1 MKHNTKI
8 TTILISMF
16 IITQIIGIF
25 VIYAYSQGIDL
36 PYGMQPPTDFQQ
48 NNNLAVGISSLFFSF
63 LIAILVFILLMK
75 LKAETFIRLWFFIVT
90 VLALGLTIN
99 IILIYIIKIPSFV
112 DYISYLALVIALP
125 LAYIKI
131 FRRNMIVHNS
141 TELLIYP
148 GIAAVFV
155 VLLAN
160 LFGSFL
166 IIGMVLVLLAISIYD
181 FWAVWHSEIMQ
192 KMAKYQIN
200 TLKFFTGFFIPYAS
214 EKDKLKIKKVKD
226 KYSDKNEKFLEKK
239 LKSLN
244 IKVSLAILGGGDVI
258 FPIIAAG
265 VFFKVYNSILAA
277 LIISAAASIALLALF
292 IFAQKKKFYPAM
304 PFLSVGIFIGMIID
318 FALHSIHLI

>member
-214 EKDKLKIKKVKD
+214 EKDKLKIKKV
-226 KYSDKNEKFLEKK
+226 NLVLIKK
-239 LKSLN
+239 LKNFL
-244 IKVSLAILGGGDVI
+244 I
-258 FPIIAAG
+258 F
-265 VFFKVYNSILAA
+265 FNNFTKQS
-277 LIISAAASIALLALF
+277 
-292 IFAQKKKFYPAM
+292 
-304 PFLSVGIFIGMIID
+304 
-318 FALHSIHLI
+318 